1 MAWRWPWSTPPPRTG
16 DATDLVARILA
27 DVAAGSKTPPAA
39 ERASAVG
46 AARQLYADA
55 FASARVES
63 DTGVVAA
70 ALTPAVL
77 ASAGRGVVRGEWTAI
92 VSTAPALRILPV
104 SIIEER
110 GTPTDP
116 RYRVQLHGGDVD
128 DERGP
133 FPRGDLLHVTYRP
146 SEGGGDRGV
155 PAWADT
161 HAAASLAALERVIG
175 SESQGGVG
183 WTYATTRVQR
193 EGNDPAGQYGAGGG
207 QSGRGVL
214 RDELATRLAESEG
227 DVSALPTQSEMFG
240 RSGEAGV
247 PAQRDVRVLRYGP
260 EFDASYAPLV
270 DALRLGV
277 GMACGIP
284 SALLS
289 STSSSNAYREAY
301 RAFEQGPVVAAARLF
316 EAEVLRLTGAVVTL
330 TFTEPVPADLASRG
344 RLVRSLTESG
354 VEVDRALQLAGLD
367 A

>member
-1 MAWRWPWSTPPPRTG
+1 M
-16 DATDLVARILA
+16 
-27 DVAAGSKTPPAA
+27 
-39 ERASAVG
+39 
-46 AARQLYADA
+46 
-55 FASARVES
+55 
-63 DTGVVAA
+63 VAA

-92 VSTAPALRILPV
+92 VNTSPALQILPV

-110 GTPTDP
+110 GTPTAP

-133 FPRGDLLHVTYRP
+133 FPRSDLLHVTYRP
-146 SEGGGDRGV
+146 PEGGGDRGV

-175 SESQGGVG
+175 VESQGGQG
-183 WTYATTRVQR
+183 WTYATTRVSPHAGDPDEVGGR
-193 EGNDPAGQYGAGGG
+193 TEGG
-207 QSGRGVL
+207 SRTGRGVA
-214 RDELATRLAESEG
+214 RDQLADRLGRAEG

-289 STSSSNAYREAY
+289 ATSSSNAYREAY

-354 VEVDRALQLAGLD
+354 VGVDRALQLAGLE
-367 A
+367 